1 MAQFFFSLVGLHI
14 SEALQDPSILTDF
27 WTYEHRIPQGM
38 EKNKGIWG
46 ELKMKAMVLN
56 EISTIEEEPLKM
68 IDLPI
73 SVSIVMGSSSS
84 LLILRER
91 KGHER

>member
-1 MAQFFFSLVGLHI
+1 
-14 SEALQDPSILTDF
+14 
-27 WTYEHRIPQGM
+27 M

-46 ELKMKAMVLN
+46 ELKMKAMVLS
-56 EISTIEEEPLKM
+56 EISTIEEQPLKM

-73 SVSIVMGSSSS
+73 SVSIVMESSSS

>member
-1 MAQFFFSLVGLHI
+1 
-14 SEALQDPSILTDF
+14 
-27 WTYEHRIPQGM
+27 M

-73 SVSIVMGSSSS
+73 SVSIVMGPSSS

>member
-1 MAQFFFSLVGLHI
+1 
-14 SEALQDPSILTDF
+14 
-27 WTYEHRIPQGM
+27 M

-73 SVSIVMGSSSS
+73 SVSIIMGSSSS